1 MVESFKGDLILTG
14 GRSTGGISFANDVWR
29 SSDGSS
35 WSRVTK
41 SAPWGERAYHILVTG
56 SDGCLILMGGQTFS
70 KTYNDVWKSCDGES
84 WQQVT
89 ANAPWPARA
98 GLAATVHNG
107 TIVVAGGCYNIPN
120 SGTPPKRGFFN
131 DVWRSDDNG
140 QTWQVATKAAPW
152 SGRSGPRLVTFKDQ
166 LFLVAGE
173 RGFTPDVQLKEVWS
187 SPDGGAS
194 WTLVNKTPAF
204 SARSG
209 HGLVVTPSKSH
220 MLLLAGWPELHDM
233 WSSSDGALW
242 VQESTSVW
250 NCHGPT
256 RDDKCG
262 KFDFWSLFHKGDLF
276 TVGGSGAYETFG
288 KMFKDTWSLS
298 GSALHNL

>member
-1 MVESFKGDLILTG
+1 MVT
-14 GRSTGGISFANDVWR
+14 
-29 SSDGSS
+29 SDGSKRVLCLNS
-35 WSRVTK
+35 PCIELNRYPLFLFRSRVTK
-41 SAPWGERAYHILVTG
+41 SAPWGERSYHILVTG

-89 ANAPWPARA
+89 ANAPWQARA

-152 SGRSGPRLVTFKDQ
+152 SGRSGPRLVSFKDQ

-220 MLLLAGWPELHDM
+220 MLLLAGTCACIHSPL
-233 WSSSDGALW
+233 ALALTPHP
-242 VQESTSVW
+242 S
-250 NCHGPT
+250 P
-256 RDDKCG
+256 
-262 KFDFWSLFHKGDLF
+262 F
-276 TVGGSGAYETFG
+276 TLA
-288 KMFKDTWSLS
+288 M
-298 GSALHNL
+298 

>member
-1 MVESFKGDLILTG
+1 M
-14 GRSTGGISFANDVWR
+14 
-29 SSDGSS
+29 
-35 WSRVTK
+35 
-41 SAPWGERAYHILVTG
+41 
-56 SDGCLILMGGQTFS
+56 
-70 KTYNDVWKSCDGES
+70 
-84 WQQVT
+84 
-89 ANAPWPARA
+89 
-98 GLAATVHNG
+98 
-107 TIVVAGGCYNIPN
+107 
-120 SGTPPKRGFFN
+120 
-131 DVWRSDDNG
+131 
-140 QTWQVATKAAPW
+140 
-152 SGRSGPRLVTFKDQ
+152 
-166 LFLVAGE
+166 
-173 RGFTPDVQLKEVWS
+173 
-187 SPDGGAS
+187 
-194 WTLVNKTPAF
+194 NKTPAF